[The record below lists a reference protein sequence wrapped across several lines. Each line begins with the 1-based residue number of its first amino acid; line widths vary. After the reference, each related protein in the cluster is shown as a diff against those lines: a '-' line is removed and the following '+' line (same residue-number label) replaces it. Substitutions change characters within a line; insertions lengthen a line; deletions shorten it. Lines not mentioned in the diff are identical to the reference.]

1 MSVEHSYDRTGRILQ
16 ENDGD
21 FQVEI
26 VKWHKP
32 DGRKKIAVLKTM
44 EDSILERRRGGFANE
59 SVGTHAFRKLAN
71 EHPEWGLVV
80 PRTYAE
86 GDTWSI
92 RRFMK
97 GEPLLREGAEFDDI
111 NETNRRL
118 GKLARLLAMIDQ
130 VEPDTSAPDDP
141 WNSAPYDNMLVR
153 MPKWAIDPMEKG
165 LLDPADL
172 EATTDLI
179 IRNEPYLV
187 PRYAHGDLMPYAH
200 VFVRPDDRL
209 AFIDFEHYSARKP
222 RYYDAAYCYAQ
233 MYTKV
238 DDSSLAVNFMEK
250 FLDAADSVEHQ
261 SEQMMTVLSQRAIR
275 LFFDSAFENR
285 TLDDLKVRK
294 TQQLLDLTLASDL
307 RALTNP

>member
-1 MSVEHSYDRTGRILQ
+1 MSVEHSYSRTGEILQ
-16 ENDGD
+16 GDDGD

-26 VKWHKP
+26 VQWHKP
-32 DGRKKIAVLKTM
+32 SGRKKAAVLKTM
-44 EDSILERRRGGFANE
+44 QDSILERRRGGFANE